1 VRLGAGFTPDPWVM
15 DVEMVGTVD
24 AHTLDE
30 DCTGW
35 LSSTPNMLFD
45 ADTAIT
51 ELYLMA
57 YAPDA
62 DLSLVVQGPDGS
74 FRCVASAEGEG
85 PMVSGFFASGRHK
98 VWVGVSAE
106 GRSKRVRLGLSE
118 LSETTAAGLQN
129 APLAP

>member
-1 VRLGAGFTPDPWVM
+1 MGAEIT
-15 DVEMVGTVD
+15 GTVD

-30 DCTGW
+30 ACGGW

-62 DLSLVVQGPDGS
+62 ELTLVVQDPDGS
-74 FRCVASAEGEG
+74 FRCVTSAEGEG
-85 PMVSGFFASGRHK
+85 LRLSGFFASGRHK
-98 VWVGVSAE
+98 IWVGVSAE

-118 LSETTAAGLQN
+118 LEETTAPSLETAALT
-129 APLAP
+129 P

>member
-1 VRLGAGFTPDPWVM
+1 MRLGAGFTPDPWVM
-15 DVEMVGTVD
+15 DAEVVGTVD

-30 DCTGW
+30 GCAGW

-57 YAPDA
+57 HTREG

-74 FRCVASAEGEG
+74 FRCAASAEDRG
-85 PMVSGFFASGRHK
+85 PTLSGFFAAGRHK
-98 VWVGVSAE
+98 VWVGVSTE
-106 GRSKRVRLGLSE
+106 GRARRFRLGLSE
-118 LSETTAAGLQN
+118 LSETTPSSLES